1 MQEENREKR
10 IEEPQEV
17 VNWYVR
23 PNDREVVDCYVQP
36 RPMPVGAAPMQPPAA
51 PKKAGKKGLRIFL
64 IAVGVLLAVIVA
76 AVVVSSLTGGDTPS
90 IRGDGSTDGEGGDA
104 SSIVDIFRTEK
115 TTIPRMQGE
124 AGVSMTCTA
133 PSGEKLSIQD
143 VYAKVNPS
151 TVLVVADRGDKASIG
166 TGVIMTSDGYI
177 ITNAHVISGGK
188 SCWIALDTGYTYDV
202 RLVGYD
208 EDRDLAVLKAVD
220 AEDLPV
226 AEFGDSGQCR
236 VGDTAYAIGN
246 PLGVELRGTL
256 TNGIISAINRDMVY
270 NGHSMTLLQT
280 NAAINE
286 GNSGGPL
293 INMYGQVIGITN
305 MKALSTGV
313 EGIGFAIPTA
323 SIRPIVN
330 ALLSDGRVSGRVSIG
345 ITVGAVSSAAS
356 EYYDL
361 PEGLYISAVA
371 EGSDAEKKGIQSGDM
386 LLAVNGQA
394 VTTTY
399 DVSAVKDG
407 LKVGDTVTLTIYRDG
422 KTFDVDVRL
431 VDTNDIS

>member
-17 VNWYVR
+17 VSWYVR

-36 RPMPVGAAPMQPPAA
+36 RPMPAGAAPMQPPAA
-51 PKKAGKKGLRIFL
+51 PKKAGKKGLWIFL

-76 AVVVSSLTGGDTPS
+76 AIVVSSLTGGETPS
-90 IRGDGSTDGEGGDA
+90 IRDDGSTDGEGGDA

-124 AGVSMTCTA
+124 AGVSMICTA

-151 TVLVVADRGDKASIG
+151 TVLVVAERGDKASIG

-188 SCWIALDTGYTYDV
+188 SCWIALDTGRTYDV

-220 AEDLPV
+220 AEALPV

-256 TNGIISAINRDMVY
+256 TNGIISAINRDVQVE
-270 NGHSMTLLQT
+270 GRVMTLLQT
-280 NAAINE
+280 TAALNN

-293 INMYGQVIGITN
+293 INVYGQVVGINT
-305 MKALSTGV
+305 MKMDSSSTASV
-313 EGIGFAIPTA
+313 EGLGFAIPIASTA
-323 SIRPIVN
+323 YMINDLIAYGEIHGEVMIGVSVQIAPVTLDSGET
-330 ALLSDGRVSGRVSIG
+330 ALLVMEVTPGGPGDEAGIQKGDLILKADGEALTKSTDLLRVRRRHEAGETLSLLVERDGRRF
-345 ITVGAVSSAAS
+345 TA
-356 EYYDL
+356 
-361 PEGLYISAVA
+361 
-371 EGSDAEKKGIQSGDM
+371 
-386 LLAVNGQA
+386 
-394 VTTTY
+394 
-399 DVSAVKDG
+399 
-407 LKVGDTVTLTIYRDG
+407 
-422 KTFDVDVRL
+422 
-431 VDTNDIS
+431 DIVLRESTP

>member
-17 VNWYVR
+17 VSWYVQ

-36 RPMPVGAAPMQPPAA
+36 RPMPVGAASMQPPAA
-51 PKKAGKKGLRIFL
+51 PKKSGKKGLRIFL
-64 IAVGVLLAVIVA
+64 TAVGVLLAVIVA
-76 AVVVSSLTGGDTPS
+76 AIVVSSLTGGGTPPAD
-90 IRGDGSTDGEGGDA
+90 GDGSGAGSENGDA

-124 AGVSMTCTA
+124 ADVSMTCTA
-133 PSGEKLSIQD
+133 HSGEKLSIQD

-151 TVLVVADRGDKASIG
+151 TVLVVADGGKSASIG

-188 SCWIALDTGYTYDV
+188 SCWIALDTGRTYDV

-256 TNGIISAINRDMVY
+256 TNGIISAINRDVQVE
-270 NGHSMTLLQT
+270 GRVMTLLQT
-280 NAAINE
+280 TAALNN

-293 INMYGQVIGITN
+293 INEYGQVIGINTLK
-305 MKALSTGV
+305 MSSTGGETDATV
-313 EGIGFAIPTA
+313 EGLGFALPSSDVCFVVNDLIATGRFRGIPTLGVTVTNSLDNGGQVVVYTVEDGYGA
-323 SIRPIVN
+323 AEAGIQPGDV
-330 ALLSDGRVSGRVSIG
+330 LLKADGQTLQQISDLMAVRRTHLVDDTMTLTVLRDGR
-345 ITVGAVSSAAS
+345 
-356 EYYDL
+356 
-361 PEGLYISAVA
+361 
-371 EGSDAEKKGIQSGDM
+371 M
-386 LLAVNGQA
+386 
-394 VTTTY
+394 
-399 DVSAVKDG
+399 
-407 LKVGDTVTLTIYRDG
+407 
-422 KTFDVDVRL
+422 FDVEVPL
-431 VDTNDIS
+431 YANKG

>member
-1 MQEENREKR
+1 MYDNVRKPESD
-10 IEEPQEV
+10 
-17 VNWYVR
+17 WYEAGYTAPR
-23 PNDREVVDCYVQP
+23 TDTAGTGCYDSYWSPSQ
-36 RPMPVGAAPMQPPAA
+36 AAA
-51 PKKAGKKGLRIFL
+51 PKKKSHQGLKITMIIL
-64 IAVGVLLAVIVA
+64 GVLVLIIASCYVFA
-76 AVVVSSLTGGDTPS
+76 GRGRDS
-90 IRGDGSTDGEGGDA
+90 ISVDGEPGQHGSVTLPREDTDDDTTVTGKNELPAAPTDPSVTMTLQPAGGSA
-104 SSIVDIFRTEK
+104 
-115 TTIPRMQGE
+115 
-124 AGVSMTCTA
+124 
-133 PSGEKLSIQD
+133 LSLQS
-143 VYAKVNPS
+143 VYAKCLPS
-151 TVLVVADRGDKASIG
+151 VVGIHADISRGEYSTG
-166 TGVIMTSDGYI
+166 TGVVLTSDGYI
-177 ITNAHVISGGK
+177 VTNTHVLDGAKAVTVTTSDGTEYSGK
-188 SCWIALDTGYTYDV
+188 
-202 RLVGYD
+202 LVGAD
-208 EDRDLAVLKAVD
+208 AVSDIAVLKIEAQG
-220 AEDLPV
+220 LTP
-226 AEFGDSGQCR
+226 AEFGDSSSLQ
-236 VGDTAYAIGN
+236 VGDDVVSIGN
-246 PLGVELRGTL
+246 PLGEQLRWTM

-313 EGIGFAIPTA
+313 EGIG
-323 SIRPIVN
+323 
-330 ALLSDGRVSGRVSIG
+330 

-371 EGSDAEKKGIQSGDM
+371 EGSDAEKQGIQSGDM

-422 KTFDVDVRL
+422 KTFDVDVKL

>member
-17 VNWYVR
+17 VSWYVR

-36 RPMPVGAAPMQPPAA
+36 RPMPAGAAPVQPPAA
-51 PKKAGKKGLRIFL
+51 PKKAGKKGLWIFL

-76 AVVVSSLTGGDTPS
+76 AIVVSSLTGGDTPS
-90 IRGDGSTDGEGGDA
+90 IRDDGSTDGEGGDA

-124 AGVSMTCTA
+124 AGVSMICTA

-151 TVLVVADRGDKASIG
+151 TVLVVAERGDKASIG

-188 SCWIALDTGYTYDV
+188 SCWIALDTGRTYDV

-208 EDRDLAVLKAVD
+208 EDQDLAVLKAVD
-220 AEDLPV
+220 AEALPV

-256 TNGIISAINRDMVY
+256 TNGIISAINRDVQVEGRM
-270 NGHSMTLLQT
+270 MTLLQT
-280 NAAINE
+280 TAALNN

-293 INMYGQVIGITN
+293 IDSYGQVVGIN
-305 MKALSTGV
+305 FMKLYARYSTV
-313 EGIGFAIPTA
+313 EGLGFAIPSVQAERVVNDLLIYGEPQPEPLLGVSVLQVPDQLAEHLWGIQVKEVTA
-323 SIRPIVN
+323 GGAADRAGVR
-330 ALLSDGRVSGRVSIG
+330 AGDYLLAADGKE
-345 ITVGAVSSAAS
+345 TLSSA
-356 EYYDL
+356 DL
-361 PEGLYISAVA
+361 LRARW
-371 EGSDAEKKGIQSGDM
+371 QHH
-386 LLAVNGQA
+386 
-394 VTTTY
+394 
-399 DVSAVKDG
+399 
-407 LKVGDTVTLTIYRDG
+407 VGDEMTLTLWRHGEILTVTLELTEAVE
-422 KTFDVDVRL
+422 K
-431 VDTNDIS
+431 

>member
-17 VNWYVR
+17 VSWYVR

-36 RPMPVGAAPMQPPAA
+36 RPMPVGAAPVQPPAA

-76 AVVVSSLTGGDTPS
+76 AIVVSSLTDGETPS
-90 IRGDGSTDGEGGDA
+90 IRGDGSADGEGGDA

-151 TVLVVADRGDKASIG
+151 TVLVVAESGDKASIG

-188 SCWIALDTGYTYDV
+188 SCWIALDTGYPYDA

-208 EDRDLAVLKAVD
+208 EEQDLAVLKAVD

-256 TNGIISAINRDMVY
+256 TNGIISAINRDVQVE
-270 NGHSMTLLQT
+270 GRVMTLLQT
-280 NAAINE
+280 TAALNN

-293 INMYGQVIGITN
+293 INEYAQVVGINTLKMSN
-305 MKALSTGV
+305 TVSDTSATV
-313 EGIGFAIPTA
+313 EGLGFAVPTGRVVSVINDIA
-323 SIRPIVN
+323 ATGSFHGMPSIGVSVMETEQ
-330 ALLSDGRVSGRVSIG
+330 SDGTTRPVIDSV
-345 ITVGAVSSAAS
+345 TENFGAAAA
-356 EYYDL
+356 
-361 PEGLYISAVA
+361 GLQ
-371 EGSDAEKKGIQSGDM
+371 KGDVILAADGVQVYHNND
-386 LLAVNGQA
+386 LLAVRR
-394 VTTTY
+394 THI
-399 DVSAVKDG
+399 
-407 LKVGDTVTLTIYRDG
+407 VGETVVLTVQREG
-422 KTFDVDVRL
+422 RTFDAEVYLYPVEG
-431 VDTNDIS
+431 

>member
-36 RPMPVGAAPMQPPAA
+36 RPMPVGAAPVQPPAA

-76 AVVVSSLTGGDTPS
+76 AIVVSSLTDGETPS
-90 IRGDGSTDGEGGDA
+90 IRGDGSADGEGGDA

-151 TVLVVADRGDKASIG
+151 TVLVVAESGDKASIG

-188 SCWIALDTGYTYDV
+188 SCWIALDTGYPYDA

-208 EDRDLAVLKAVD
+208 EDQDLAVLKAVD

-256 TNGIISAINRDMVY
+256 TNGIISAINRDVQVE
-270 NGHSMTLLQT
+270 GRVMTLLQT
-280 NAAINE
+280 TAALNNTTFTADELEAIDKA
-286 GNSGGPL
+286 SGF
-293 INMYGQVIGITN
+293 Y
-305 MKALSTGV
+305 K
-313 EGIGFAIPTA
+313 E
-323 SIRPIVN
+323 
-330 ALLSDGRVSGRVSIG
+330 
-345 ITVGAVSSAAS
+345 
-356 EYYDL
+356 
-361 PEGLYISAVA
+361 
-371 EGSDAEKKGIQSGDM
+371 
-386 LLAVNGQA
+386 
-394 VTTTY
+394 
-399 DVSAVKDG
+399 
-407 LKVGDTVTLTIYRDG
+407 
-422 KTFDVDVRL
+422 
-431 VDTNDIS
+431 

>member
-1 MQEENREKR
+1 MQDENKTPAN
-10 IEEPQEV
+10 EPQEV
-17 VNWYVR
+17 VGQYIR
-23 PNDREVVDCYVQP
+23 DDSREVTDCYVYSQP
-36 RPMPVGAAPMQPPAA
+36 LPAA
-51 PKKAGKKGLRIFL
+51 AMPRISQASQMPQKHSRRGLWIFL
-64 IAVGVLLAVIVA
+64 IIAMVLII
-76 AVVVSSLTGGDTPS
+76 AVVVAALTARPMEDGGYAD
-90 IRGDGSTDGEGGDA
+90 DGHDA

-151 TVLVVADRGDKASIG
+151 TVLVVAESGDKASIG

-188 SCWIALDTGYTYDV
+188 SCWIALDTGYPYDA

-208 EDRDLAVLKAVD
+208 EEQDLAVLKAVD

-256 TNGIISAINRDMVY
+256 TNGIISAINRDVQVE
-270 NGHSMTLLQT
+270 GRVMTLLQT
-280 NAAINE
+280 TAALNN

-293 INMYGQVIGITN
+293 INEYGQVIGINTLK
-305 MKALSTGV
+305 MSGTGSEEEATV
-313 EGIGFAIPTA
+313 EGLGFALPSSDVCFVVNDLIATGRFRGIPTLGVTVTNSPDNGGQVVVYTVEDGYGA
-323 SIRPIVN
+323 AEAGIQPGDV
-330 ALLSDGRVSGRVSIG
+330 LLKADGQPLHQINDLMAVRRTHLVDDTMTLTVLRDGRV
-345 ITVGAVSSAAS
+345 
-356 EYYDL
+356 
-361 PEGLYISAVA
+361 
-371 EGSDAEKKGIQSGDM
+371 
-386 LLAVNGQA
+386 
-394 VTTTY
+394 
-399 DVSAVKDG
+399 
-407 LKVGDTVTLTIYRDG
+407 
-422 KTFDVDVRL
+422 FDVEVPL
-431 VDTNDIS
+431 YANKG

>member
-36 RPMPVGAAPMQPPAA
+36 RPMPVGAAPVQPPAA

-76 AVVVSSLTGGDTPS
+76 AIVVSSLTDGETPS
-90 IRGDGSTDGEGGDA
+90 IRGDGSADGEGGDA

-151 TVLVVADRGDKASIG
+151 TVLVVAERGDKASIG

-188 SCWIALDTGYTYDV
+188 SCWIALDTGYPYDA

-208 EDRDLAVLKAVD
+208 EEQDLAVLKAVD

-256 TNGIISAINRDMVY
+256 TNGIISAINRDVQVE
-270 NGHSMTLLQT
+270 GRVMTLLQT
-280 NAAINE
+280 TAALNN

-293 INMYGQVIGITN
+293 INEYGQVIGINTLK
-305 MKALSTGV
+305 MSGTGSEEEATV
-313 EGIGFAIPTA
+313 EGLGFALPSSDVCFVVNDLIATGRFRGIPTLGVTVTNSPDNGGQVVVYTVEDGYGA
-323 SIRPIVN
+323 AEAGIQPGDV
-330 ALLSDGRVSGRVSIG
+330 LLKADGQPLHQINDLMAVRRTHLVDDTMTLTVLRDGRV
-345 ITVGAVSSAAS
+345 
-356 EYYDL
+356 
-361 PEGLYISAVA
+361 
-371 EGSDAEKKGIQSGDM
+371 
-386 LLAVNGQA
+386 
-394 VTTTY
+394 
-399 DVSAVKDG
+399 
-407 LKVGDTVTLTIYRDG
+407 
-422 KTFDVDVRL
+422 FDVEVPL
-431 VDTNDIS
+431 YANKG